1 MLSPYHRIQVR
12 SQNKFPLFIGYCQ
25 HLSLASLFL
34 YQFCF
39 LFVICDTGTPTYF
52 STLLELEKW
61 LEIIALKNTWWHRE
75 KCWFAIFVEDGA
87 VTLVHLGEHMPPPII
102 ITSDTDSSWWV
113 LTQHIIA
120 IDFLRMHPLG
130 ILAQITSLSLSFFE
144 KWAYKLGQLRDYKL
158 IPDVTYWH
166 VWSMVESWR
175 SNWKTNCRIWQLTLA
190 YQMFML

>member
-120 IDFLRMHPLG
+120 IEFLRMHPLG
-130 ILAQITSLSLSFFE
+130 ILAQITSLFFFLKNEHISWASWEIISSFRMWHIDMSGLWWSHGE
-144 KWAYKLGQLRDYKL
+144 
-158 IPDVTYWH
+158 VTERPI
-166 VWSMVESWR
+166 VEYGS
-175 SNWKTNCRIWQLTLA
+175 
-190 YQMFML
+190 